1 MDGLNLRPGQAAEQE
16 LEDLRG
22 DPKKLRR
29 RLFPPQKE
37 AQMSGV
43 GRQRDRRTSKVY
55 REVPVAV
62 GIFRPRNFSVK

>member
-1 MDGLNLRPGQAAEQE
+1 MDGLDLRPAQVVEQE

-43 GRQRDRRTSKVY
+43 GRQRDRRTLKV
-55 REVPVAV
+55 
-62 GIFRPRNFSVK
+62 S